1 MNPIKKFTKG
11 ITSYLI
17 LSGIF
22 LILFAILILIYPEI
36 ITYLIAMLFIIIGL
50 DTLYYGIIIKRSIKK
65 EEKFWKKYF
74 KEIEEEDREGEVK

>member
-1 MNPIKKFTKG
+1 MNPIRKITKG

-17 LSGIF
+17 LSGVF

-50 DTLYYGIIIKRSIKK
+50 DTLYYGITIKRSIKK

-74 KEIEEEDREGEVK
+74 KELEDDEVEVEVE

>member
-22 LILFAILILIYPEI
+22 LIHIEILILIYPEI
-36 ITYLIAMLFIIIGL
+36 IAYLIAMLFIIIGL
-50 DTLYYGIIIKRSIKK
+50 DTLYYGIIIKKSIKK
-65 EEKFWKKYF
+65 EEKFWEKYF
-74 KEIEEEDREGEVK
+74 KEIEEDREAEVK

>member
-74 KEIEEEDREGEVK
+74 KEIEEDREAEVK

>member
-36 ITYLIAMLFIIIGL
+36 IAYLIAMLFIIIGL
-50 DTLYYGIIIKRSIKK
+50 DTLYYGIIIKKSIKK
-65 EEKFWKKYF
+65 EEKFWEKYF
-74 KEIEEEDREGEVK
+74 KEIEEDREAEVK

>member
-1 MNPIKKFTKG
+1 MNPIRKITKG

-22 LILFAILILIYPEI
+22 LILFAVLILIYPEI
-36 ITYLIAMLFIIIGL
+36 IAYLIAMLFIVIGL

-74 KEIEEEDREGEVK
+74 KELEEDEIGVEN

>member
-74 KEIEEEDREGEVK
+74 KEIEEDRETEVK